1 MVPIARKNVLVRE
14 LEDEVLM
21 YDLESERAHCLN
33 QTAAIVWK
41 HCDGKT
47 SVDQILHILQSESHS
62 SVSESIVLLALEQL
76 NKARLLEQPISTA
89 DWKSRG
95 PTRREVLRK
104 LGAASAVALPV
115 ISSIL
120 IAPAAA
126 HASAA
131 CTTTGRPCAAHPECC
146 SHICVLGRCA

>member
-33 QTAAIVWK
+33 RTAAIVWK

-47 SVDQILHILQSESHS
+47 SVDQILQIIESESHS
-62 SVSESIVLLALEQL
+62 SMNKGIVLLALEQL
-76 NKARLLEQPISTA
+76 KKARLLEPIPTG
-89 DWKSRG
+89 DGKSRG
-95 PTRREVLRK
+95 PTRRELLRK

-120 IAPAAA
+120 IAPATA
-126 HASAA
+126 HASAP
-131 CTTTGRPCAAHPECC
+131 CTTAGRPCAANPECC